1 MELAV
6 LLALGT
12 LTSNCW
18 IGQPLASFQ
27 CGDGTAWPS
36 PTSQYPI
43 KMQHVHS
50 RDDLVVICSSMFHD
64 PDRLQ
69 MLHMTSCAT
78 WKECACFLLFLL
90 RYVFVWIL
98 VVYFESCPTCTC
110 ICCRPTLGVKVF
122 AKKRAVCAM
131 RTNDSGQDSS
141 WFSTESCRELSSNT
155 PRKGSG
161 CTA

>member
-43 KMQHVHS
+43 KMQNVHS
-50 RDDLVVICSSMFHD
+50 RDDLVDFRSSMFHD
-64 PDRLQ
+64 PDRFQ
-69 MLHMTSCAT
+69 MLLHMISCGT
-78 WKECACFLLFLL
+78 LKECACFFSDTFLFG
-90 RYVFVWIL
+90 Y
-98 VVYFESCPTCTC
+98 
-110 ICCRPTLGVKVF
+110 
-122 AKKRAVCAM
+122 
-131 RTNDSGQDSS
+131 
-141 WFSTESCRELSSNT
+141 
-155 PRKGSG
+155 
-161 CTA
+161 

>member
-43 KMQHVHS
+43 KMQKVHS

-69 MLHMTSCAT
+69 MYANVTYMTSCAT
-78 WKECACFLLFLL
+78 LKECACFFSDTFLFG
-90 RYVFVWIL
+90 Y
-98 VVYFESCPTCTC
+98 
-110 ICCRPTLGVKVF
+110 
-122 AKKRAVCAM
+122 
-131 RTNDSGQDSS
+131 
-141 WFSTESCRELSSNT
+141 
-155 PRKGSG
+155 
-161 CTA
+161 